1 MGLTLPVEYDVKCI
15 GINNLFFFKKNPINE
30 KNLRKSNEFY
40 KLSKKKGGRKIKNF
54 LSYSSWDNLRKGS
67 GYLLKFYY
75 N

>member
-40 KLSKKKGGRKIKNF
+40 KLSKKKGGRKIKK
-54 LSYSSWDNLRKGS
+54 NLILFKLG
-67 GYLLKFYY
+67 
-75 N
+75 

>member
-40 KLSKKKGGRKIKNF
+40 KLSKKGGGGRKIKKIF
-54 LSYSSWDNLRKGS
+54 ILFKLG
-67 GYLLKFYY
+67 
-75 N
+75 